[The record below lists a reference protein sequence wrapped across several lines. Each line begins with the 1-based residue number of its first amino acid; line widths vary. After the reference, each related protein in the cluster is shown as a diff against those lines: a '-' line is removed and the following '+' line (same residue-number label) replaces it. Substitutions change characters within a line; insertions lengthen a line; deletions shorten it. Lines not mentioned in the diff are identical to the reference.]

1 MLGCKGLREITFCQ
15 LGEAISHFSQMRT
28 DTTMAEKHIIC
39 STAQWA
45 LSTSISLYVETELY
59 ANT

>member
-1 MLGCKGLREITFCQ
+1 MLRCKGLREITFCQ

>member
-1 MLGCKGLREITFCQ
+1 MLRCKGLREITFCQ

-28 DTTMAEKHIIC
+28 DTTMAEKHIC

-45 LSTSISLYVETELY
+45 LSMSISLYVETELY